1 MSAKINDLLKYAI
14 EAKASDLHLSTGS
27 IPMVR
32 IDGVMQTLQL
42 PVMKKDDMLKISNEI
57 LNDNQSKILSDNLEI
72 DFSYELENFGRF
84 RVNFFNQINGMAAA
98 FRIIPSAIL
107 SSEELSIPP
116 IINQLA
122 FLDKGL
128 VLLTGPTGSG
138 KSTTLAAMINHINEN
153 KNKHI
158 ITVEDPVEYYHSSIK
173 SLINQRE
180 LGHSTHSFANALKS
194 ALREDPDVILVG
206 EMRDLETIQLA
217 LTAAETG
224 HLVLSTL
231 HTSNA
236 VKTIDRIIDV
246 KKGKEIT
253 AQKNVSNN
261 EPFFQ
266 GHFPGYPVFPGV
278 LLLEAMAQ
286 ATAILDVES
295 NNRDMSKHLYYFVGI
310 DNARFKKQVVPGD
323 IVLINAKLIQ
333 SKSEVHK
340 FSAECKVDDEI
351 VCKADLIGAIRP
363 KNDT

>member
-1 MSAKINDLLKYAI
+1 MSSNINELLKYAV
-14 EAKASDLHLSTGS
+14 ETKASDLHLSSGS

-42 PVMKKDDMLKISNEI
+42 PTMTNEDMLKISQEV
-57 LNDNQSKILSDNLEI
+57 LNDNQSKILTKQLEI

-84 RVNFFNQINGMAAA
+84 RVNFFNQINGLAAA
-98 FRIIPSAIL
+98 FRIIPSSIL

-246 KKGKEIT
+246 FPAGQKDQIRSMLSESLEAVI
-253 AQKNVSNN
+253 AQK
-261 EPFFQ
+261 
-266 GHFPGYPVFPGV
+266 
-278 LLLEAMAQ
+278 LLPNKTGKGRIPASE
-286 ATAILDVES
+286 IL
-295 NNRDMSKHLYYFVGI
+295 
-310 DNARFKKQVVPGD
+310 
-323 IVLINAKLIQ
+323 IVN
-333 SKSEVHK
+333 
-340 FSAECKVDDEI
+340 SAD
-351 VCKADLIGAIRP
+351 R
-363 KNDT
+363 N